1 MVLIRLDL
9 LLENL
14 ILRLL
19 GHLEN
24 LFISI
29 ASEDNVSFRKS
40 FNLSSYMGSSVVLR
54 DGQDGGLWAS
64 VVDMIHQSELQ
75 EGHEHVHN
83 TGDHPNVKALD
94 VRN

>member
-19 GHLEN
+19 GHLEK

-29 ASEDNVSFRKS
+29 SSEDKR
-40 FNLSSYMGSSVVLR
+40 
-54 DGQDGGLWAS
+54 
-64 VVDMIHQSELQ
+64 II
-75 EGHEHVHN
+75 
-83 TGDHPNVKALD
+83 
-94 VRN
+94 